1 MSFDINVKV
10 DVSIPDIQ
18 LLAAVVGKLMQGHSS
33 DSCGSC
39 KCHTTKPVA
48 PSPQPAEPEAPK
60 APVAPSPQPA
70 EPEAPKAPV
79 APAPTYTLEQVARA
93 GAELISADSGK
104 LPQLRE
110 LLQKYGVPAVS
121 ELKPDQL
128 GGFATELRA
137 LGAQI

>member
-18 LLAAVVGKLMQGHSS
+18 LLAAVVGKLMQGPGA

-39 KCHTTKPVA
+39 KCH
-48 PSPQPAEPEAPK
+48 SAEPAAP
-60 APVAPSPQPA
+60 APQPA

-79 APAPTYTLEQVARA
+79 APAPTYTLEQVSRA

-104 LPQLRE
+104 LPQLRD

-128 GGFATELRA
+128 GSFATELRA

>member
-18 LLAAVVGKLMQGHSS
+18 LLAAVVGKLVQGHSS

-39 KCHTTKPVA
+39 KRHA
-48 PSPQPAEPEAPK
+48 AEPVTPE
-60 APVAPSPQPA
+60 PQPA

-79 APAPTYTLEQVARA
+79 APAPTYTLEQVSRA

-104 LPQLRE
+104 LPQLRD

-128 GGFATELRA
+128 GSFATELRA

>member
-18 LLAAVVGKLMQGHSS
+18 LLAAVVGKLMQGPGA

-60 APVAPSPQPA
+60 APVAP
-70 EPEAPKAPV
+70 
-79 APAPTYTLEQVARA
+79 APTYTLEQVSRA
-93 GAELISADSGK
+93 GAELISDDSGK

-121 ELKPDQL
+121 ELKPEQL
-128 GGFATELRA
+128 GSFATELRA

>member
-1 MSFDINVKV
+1 MAFDINVKV
-10 DVSIPDIQ
+10 DVNIPDIQ
-18 LLAAVVGKLMQGHSS
+18 LLASVIGKLMQNPSS

-39 KCHTTKPVA
+39 KCHT
-48 PSPQPAEPEAPK
+48 AEPAAP
-60 APVAPSPQPA
+60 APQPA

-79 APAPTYTLEQVARA
+79 APAPTYTLDQVSRA

-128 GGFATELRA
+128 GSFATELRA

>member
-10 DVSIPDIQ
+10 DVNIPDIQ
-18 LLAAVVGKLMQGHSS
+18 LLAAVVGKLMQPSGSGG
-33 DSCGSC
+33 CGGSC
-39 KCHTTKPVA
+39 TRHT
-48 PSPQPAEPEAPK
+48 AEPAAP
-60 APVAPSPQPA
+60 ALQPA

-79 APAPTYTLEQVARA
+79 APAPTYTLEQVSRA

-128 GGFATELRA
+128 GSFATELRA

>member
-18 LLAAVVGKLMQGHSS
+18 LLAAVVGKLMQGPSS

-39 KCHTTKPVA
+39 KCHSADPVTPA
-48 PSPQPAEPEAPK
+48 PEPQP
-60 APVAPSPQPA
+60 V

-79 APAPTYTLEQVARA
+79 APAPTYTLEQVSRA

-121 ELKPDQL
+121 ELKPEQL
-128 GGFATELRA
+128 GSFATELRA

>member
-1 MSFDINVKV
+1 MAFDINVKV

-18 LLAAVVGKLMQGHSS
+18 LLAGAIGKLMQGPGA

-39 KCHTTKPVA
+39 KCHT
-48 PSPQPAEPEAPK
+48 AEPAAP
-60 APVAPSPQPA
+60 APQPA

-79 APAPTYTLEQVARA
+79 APAPTYTLEQVSRA

-121 ELKPDQL
+121 ELKPEQL
-128 GGFATELRA
+128 GSFATELRA

>member
-10 DVSIPDIQ
+10 DVNIPDIQ
-18 LLAAVVGKLMQGHSS
+18 LLAAVVGKLMRGPGA

-39 KCHTTKPVA
+39 KCHTAEPVA
-48 PSPQPAEPEAPK
+48 PA
-60 APVAPSPQPA
+60 PQPA

-79 APAPTYTLEQVARA
+79 APAPTYTLEQVSRA

-128 GGFATELRA
+128 GSFATELRA

>member
-18 LLAAVVGKLMQGHSS
+18 LLAAVVGKLMQGPSS

-39 KCHTTKPVA
+39 KCHSAEPAA
-48 PSPQPAEPEAPK
+48 PAPQPAEPEAPK
-60 APVAPSPQPA
+60 APVAPV
-70 EPEAPKAPV
+70 APV
-79 APAPTYTLEQVARA
+79 APAPTYTLEQVSRA

-104 LPQLRE
+104 LPQLRD

>member
-1 MSFDINVKV
+1 MHS
-10 DVSIPDIQ
+10 P
-18 LLAAVVGKLMQGHSS
+18 SS

-39 KCHTTKPVA
+39 TCHSADPVTPA
-48 PSPQPAEPEAPK
+48 PEPQP
-60 APVAPSPQPA
+60 V

-79 APAPTYTLEQVARA
+79 APAPTYTLEQVSRA

-104 LPQLRE
+104 LPQLGE

-128 GGFATELRA
+128 GSFATELRA

>member
-18 LLAAVVGKLMQGHSS
+18 LLAAVVGKPMQGPSS

-39 KCHTTKPVA
+39 KCHAAEPVA
-48 PSPQPAEPEAPK
+48 PATQG
-60 APVAPSPQPA
+60 A

-79 APAPTYTLEQVARA
+79 APAPTYTLEQVSRA

-104 LPQLRE
+104 LPQLRD
-110 LLQKYGVPAVS
+110 LLQKYGVPAVY

-128 GGFATELRA
+128 GSFATELRA